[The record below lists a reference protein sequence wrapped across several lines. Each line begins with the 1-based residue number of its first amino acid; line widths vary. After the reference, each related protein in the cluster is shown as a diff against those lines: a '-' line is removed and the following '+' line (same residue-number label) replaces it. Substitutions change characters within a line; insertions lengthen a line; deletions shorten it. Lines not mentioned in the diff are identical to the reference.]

1 MKKLINSLKKV
12 WPYMKSEK
20 KHIFLYV
27 MISVLSIVINI
38 ILPIVSAK
46 VIVNLT
52 ENKLV
57 ELISIAIVLFIIS
70 IIKNLFTYFQTYL
83 DINIYWNSFSK
94 LQKKLNGELLK
105 LQNKSIDS
113 KNTGLF
119 VERLTSDTGRITGF
133 LNVLTEN
140 IPEILTGLG
149 IIIAIFIIDI
159 YAFFIVLISIIIRT
173 ILENKRSS
181 KVVSKD
187 KEYRLKKEK
196 NNALISEITHGIK
209 DIKMLNSE
217 DNFLDEMTKRVKDIR
232 DVNYNKQ
239 DVDRKYILGRNTL
252 SDLFVLLLT
261 LLLAY
266 EVKSEVISISY
277 ALVIMNY
284 SVSIP
289 NFISSIGGLLD
300 RIKDFNLSVER
311 AFSILN
317 DKEFDKEKFGNIHI
331 DAIKGEFEFKNVNFS
346 YDDIPVIKD
355 MSFKVNPNETIA
367 FVGKSGSGKSTI
379 FNLLCK
385 MYDINDGEILLDGI
399 NLNDLDK
406 ESIRGNITVIN
417 QNPYIFNMSLRDNF
431 NIVKKG
437 LTEEEM
443 INACKMACIHDF
455 INTLP
460 DKYDTIIGE
469 GGVNLSGGQKQ
480 RIAIARALIQDTKII
495 LFDEA
500 TSALDNETQSK
511 IQEAIDNMKD
521 KYTIMII
528 AHRLSTIKNVD
539 RILFV
544 NDGKIEASGTHNN
557 LIKKC
562 SNYKKLYENEIIS
575 ND

>member
-20 KHIFLYV
+20 KHIFMYV

>member
-20 KHIFLYV
+20 KHIFMYV

-149 IIIAIFIIDI
+149 IIIAILIIDI

-181 KVVSKD
+181 KVISKD

-239 DVDRKYILGRNTL
+239 DVDRKYILGR
-252 SDLFVLLLT
+252 
-261 LLLAY
+261 
-266 EVKSEVISISY
+266 K
-277 ALVIMNY
+277 
-284 SVSIP
+284 
-289 NFISSIGGLLD
+289 
-300 RIKDFNLSVER
+300 
-311 AFSILN
+311 
-317 DKEFDKEKFGNIHI
+317 NI
-331 DAIKGEFEFKNVNFS
+331 FFL
-346 YDDIPVIKD
+346 
-355 MSFKVNPNETIA
+355 
-367 FVGKSGSGKSTI
+367 VGKI
-379 FNLLCK
+379 
-385 MYDINDGEILLDGI
+385 
-399 NLNDLDK
+399 
-406 ESIRGNITVIN
+406 
-417 QNPYIFNMSLRDNF
+417 
-431 NIVKKG
+431 
-437 LTEEEM
+437 
-443 INACKMACIHDF
+443 
-455 INTLP
+455 
-460 DKYDTIIGE
+460 
-469 GGVNLSGGQKQ
+469 
-480 RIAIARALIQDTKII
+480 
-495 LFDEA
+495 
-500 TSALDNETQSK
+500 
-511 IQEAIDNMKD
+511 
-521 KYTIMII
+521 
-528 AHRLSTIKNVD
+528 
-539 RILFV
+539 
-544 NDGKIEASGTHNN
+544 
-557 LIKKC
+557 
-562 SNYKKLYENEIIS
+562 
-575 ND
+575 

>member
-20 KHIFLYV
+20 KHIFMYV

-149 IIIAIFIIDI
+149 IIIAILIIDI
-159 YAFFIVLISIIIRT
+159 YAFFIVLISIIVRT

-181 KVVSKD
+181 KVISKD

-266 EVKSEVISISY
+266 EIKSEVISISY

>member
-20 KHIFLYV
+20 KHIFMYV

-94 LQKKLNGELLK
+94 LQKKLNGELLT

-149 IIIAIFIIDI
+149 IIIAILIIDI
-159 YAFFIVLISIIIRT
+159 YAFFIVLISIIVRT

-181 KVVSKD
+181 KVISKD

-266 EVKSEVISISY
+266 EIKSEVISISY

>member
-20 KHIFLYV
+20 KHIFMYV

-149 IIIAIFIIDI
+149 IIIAILIIDI
-159 YAFFIVLISIIIRT
+159 YAFFIVLISIIVRT

-181 KVVSKD
+181 KVISKD

-266 EVKSEVISISY
+266 EIKSEVISISY

-443 INACKMACIHDF
+443 INACKMAFIHDF

>member
-20 KHIFLYV
+20 KHIFMYV

-149 IIIAIFIIDI
+149 IIIAILIIDI
-159 YAFFIVLISIIIRT
+159 YAFFIVLISIIVRT

-181 KVVSKD
+181 KVISKD

-399 NLNDLDK
+399 SINDLDK

-455 INTLP
+455 INALP

-557 LIKKC
+557 LLKKC